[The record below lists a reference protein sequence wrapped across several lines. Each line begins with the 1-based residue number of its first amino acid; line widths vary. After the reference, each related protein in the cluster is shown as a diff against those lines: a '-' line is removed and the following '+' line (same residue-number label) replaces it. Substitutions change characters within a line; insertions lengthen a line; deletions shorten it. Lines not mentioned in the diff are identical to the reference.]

1 MSAGSIRRRGA
12 RSWELK
18 YDIGRSGGRRQT
30 RYRSFKGTRRQAEAE
45 LARLLAQVADGR
57 HVDPSR
63 LAVAEFVASRL
74 TLWRTTGAISP
85 KTAQTYRTLLDYQIT
100 PFLGGKLIQKLTTRD
115 IEDWHA
121 TLQESGR
128 RDGKGGVSPRTI
140 QHAHRLLGKVLRE
153 AMRHDLLVRN
163 VVTLQR
169 APRVSRRPMRILTAE
184 QIRTLPARL
193 QGNPLEALALVA
205 LFSGMRRGE
214 LLALNWSN
222 VDLEAGII
230 RVRMSLEE
238 TRIGL
243 RIKPPKSKAGIRD
256 VTLPAIVGEVLRQ
269 HRRRLLEHRLM
280 LGLGKLND
288 EALVF
293 PRWDGSLQSPDGVS
307 ATWANAARKLG
318 LAVSFH
324 ELRHT
329 HASWLINTKV
339 DVTTIAHRL
348 GHSSPAITLAVYA
361 HLFQKDDRE
370 AAAAIDAA
378 LRRLESER

>member
-1 MSAGSIRRRGA
+1 VSGHIRRRGA

-18 YDIGRSGGRRQT
+18 YDAPRNDGRRQI

-57 HVDPSR
+57 HVNPSR
-63 LAVAEFVASRL
+63 LTVAEFVGERL
-74 TLWRTTGAISP
+74 ALRRSTGTISP

-100 PFLGGKLIQKLTTRD
+100 PVLGGKLIQKLTTRD

-121 TLQESGR
+121 TLQGSGR
-128 RDGKGGVSPRTI
+128 QDGKGGLSPRTV
-140 QHAHRLLGKVLRE
+140 QHAHRLLGKALRE
-153 AMRHDLLVRN
+153 AMRHDLLLRN
-163 VVTLQR
+163 VTTLQR
-169 APRVSRRPMRILTAE
+169 TPRVPRRPMRILTAE
-184 QIRTLPARL
+184 QIRALPARL
-193 QGNPLEALALVA
+193 QGHPLEALALVA

-222 VDLEAGII
+222 VDLEAGVI

-238 TRIGL
+238 TRTGL
-243 RIKPPKSKAGIRD
+243 RIKPPKSRAGVRA
-256 VTLPAIVGEVLRQ
+256 VTLPAIAVDVLRQ
-269 HRRRLLEHRLM
+269 HRRRLLEHRLQ
-280 LGLGKLND
+280 LGLGKLED
-288 EALVF
+288 DALVF

-307 ATWANAARKLG
+307 AAWANAARKLG

-339 DVTTIAHRL
+339 DITTIAHRL

-361 HLFQKDDRE
+361 HMFTQDDSK

-378 LRRLESER
+378 LGG